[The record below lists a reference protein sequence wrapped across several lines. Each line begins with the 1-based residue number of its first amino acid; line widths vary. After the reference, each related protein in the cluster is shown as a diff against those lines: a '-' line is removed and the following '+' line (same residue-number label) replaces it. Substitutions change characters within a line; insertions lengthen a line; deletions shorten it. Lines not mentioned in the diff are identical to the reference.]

1 MPARIISSSSIRAAA
16 IAVAAIV
23 LAPACA
29 APGPQAP
36 ESAQAQHQGSVDR
49 GRYLVSILAC
59 NDCHTPWVMGPEG
72 PMPDMTRML
81 SGHPQDLVMPDPPAL
96 PEGPWLWL
104 GAATNTA
111 YAGPWGVSYAPNI
124 TPSESSGIGIWTRE
138 IFVKAL
144 RTGKHWGESRPIL
157 PPMPW
162 PAYARMT
169 DEDLGAIY
177 DYLRTIPP
185 LENRVPDTRPA
196 PGHGPSGGS

>member
-1 MPARIISSSSIRAAA
+1 MSYANWRSTARWSIPSWLQPQQRNRRRCNISRPTPGAPWGSIF
-16 IAVAAIV
+16 
-23 LAPACA
+23 
-29 APGPQAP
+29 
-36 ESAQAQHQGSVDR
+36 
-49 GRYLVSILAC
+49 
-59 NDCHTPWVMGPEG
+59 
-72 PMPDMTRML
+72 
-81 SGHPQDLVMPDPPAL
+81 
-96 PEGPWLWL
+96 
-104 GAATNTA
+104 ATNTA